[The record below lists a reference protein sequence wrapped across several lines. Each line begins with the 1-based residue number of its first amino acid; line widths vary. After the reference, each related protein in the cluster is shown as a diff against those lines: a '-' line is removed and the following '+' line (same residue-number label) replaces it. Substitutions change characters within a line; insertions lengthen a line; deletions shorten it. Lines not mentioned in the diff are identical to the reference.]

1 MFFFFFPCPHQQQT
15 NKQTS
20 KISNMASYFPLFPI
34 ASLYSSFINLSIY
47 ASPDANMAKTE
58 PGSFSEGIITLE
70 SVRESLIRQEDTIVF
85 NLIERAR
92 YPRNSPLYN
101 QSYSIPGFSG
111 SLFQYIVSQSEN
123 LYARAG
129 RYENPEEN
137 PFFPDNLPGSLLP
150 PYNYPKILH
159 PPAASININ
168 SNISDKYFNQLLPVL
183 VSDGDDGNYA
193 STATIDLLC
202 LQALSRRIHYG
213 KFVAEVKYREAPHQ
227 YEPLIR
233 AKNSDALMKL
243 LTFEKVEE
251 EVKKRVEKKAMIFGQ
266 EVTLSSND
274 TKGKR
279 KIDPSVLSKLY
290 ADWVIPLTKV
300 VEVEY
305 LLHRLD

>member
-1 MFFFFFPCPHQQQT
+1 MASRTLSKKAWLTGCAVLFRKQNQKSFSMFFFFFPCPHQQQT

-123 LYARAG
+123 LYARVS
-129 RYENPEEN
+129 
-137 PFFPDNLPGSLLP
+137 FFLSFFFSFHSW
-150 PYNYPKILH
+150 IFALH
-159 PPAASININ
+159 
-168 SNISDKYFNQLLPVL
+168 
-183 VSDGDDGNYA
+183 
-193 STATIDLLC
+193 
-202 LQALSRRIHYG
+202 
-213 KFVAEVKYREAPHQ
+213 
-227 YEPLIR
+227 
-233 AKNSDALMKL
+233 L
-243 LTFEKVEE
+243 LTLLEPGQRPVWVFLGWARWNDDQMDSQINYLKTPFKYTLVIFHKFIYGLTVLHHHQFEKKKKL
-251 EVKKRVEKKAMIFGQ
+251 EVC
-266 EVTLSSND
+266 
-274 TKGKR
+274 
-279 KIDPSVLSKLY
+279 
-290 ADWVIPLTKV
+290 
-300 VEVEY
+300 
-305 LLHRLD
+305 